1 MEKFIYIIYYFYYKI
16 DLDIK
21 LVVVFFDVIFNR
33 SRVGEDL
40 SIIIEYCMIGW
51 VNGVIKFL
59 VLGRIFIIY

>member
-40 SIIIEYCMIGW
+40 SIIIEYCMIG
-51 VNGVIKFL
+51 
-59 VLGRIFIIY
+59 